1 MNDVS
6 SNTFETNDEK
16 QSIIKHIVIG
26 GGGHYGLTMYG
37 ILKEAHKLGF
47 WKHENIQ
54 SLYGTSIGSLICLL
68 VTLDYD
74 WDTLDRYFIERP
86 WETVFKFD
94 LNTIMYA
101 FENRGIFDQ
110 TIVNELIKP
119 LLLGKDI
126 PLDITL
132 KEYYERTHIDM
143 YITTSEV
150 VQFELIVLSHKT
162 HPEWRLLDAIYA
174 SCSLPVI
181 FAPIIRNNCCYIDG
195 GLFSGYPLDLCLKSD
210 CDPNEIFGIRKT
222 SGSNREPIH
231 EKSTLFDIMKN
242 TMKNAMKNFNGIPLN
257 TIKNEINIL
266 GGSISFEGI
275 IRFSTSKEERIRM
288 IGDGYQLFKDL
299 QDKSIS

>member
-16 QSIIKHIVIG
+16 QNIIKHIVIG

-37 ILKEAHKLGF
+37 ILKEAHKHVF
-47 WKHENIQ
+47 WKRENIQ
-54 SLYGTSIGSLICLL
+54 SLYGTSIGSLICLI

-110 TIVNELIKP
+110 AIVNELIKP

-181 FAPIIRNNCCYIDG
+181 FAPIIISSC
-195 GLFSGYPLDLCLKSD
+195 
-210 CDPNEIFGIRKT
+210 
-222 SGSNREPIH
+222 
-231 EKSTLFDIMKN
+231 
-242 TMKNAMKNFNGIPLN
+242 
-257 TIKNEINIL
+257 NIL
-266 GGSISFEGI
+266 SG
-275 IRFSTSKEERIRM
+275 
-288 IGDGYQLFKDL
+288 
-299 QDKSIS
+299 

>member
-47 WKHENIQ
+47 WKRENIQ

-110 TIVNELIKP
+110 TIINELIKP

-126 PLDITL
+126 PLDIPL

>member
-47 WKHENIQ
+47 WKRENIQ

-110 TIVNELIKP
+110 TIINELIKP

>member
-6 SNTFETNDEK
+6 SNTFETDDEK

-47 WKHENIQ
+47 WKRENIQ

>member
-16 QSIIKHIVIG
+16 QNIIKHIVIG

-37 ILKEAHKLGF
+37 ILKEAHKHGF
-47 WKHENIQ
+47 WKRENIQ
-54 SLYGTSIGSLICLL
+54 SLYGTSIGSLICLI

-110 TIVNELIKP
+110 AIVNELIKP

-195 GLFSGYPLDLCLKSD
+195 GLFAGYPLDLCLKSD
-210 CDPNEIFGIRKT
+210 CKPNEIFGIRKT
-222 SGSNREPIH
+222 STSNREPIH

-242 TMKNAMKNFNGIPLN
+242 AMKNAMKNFNGIPLN

-288 IGDGYQLFKDL
+288 INDGYQLFKDL